1 MSEIKQGRRWGRLE
15 DGGVAVT
22 APGPPGLGGAGALG
36 ARGTR
41 ARPQVRG
48 GAGRGAHGRANS

>member
-1 MSEIKQGRRWGRLE
+1 MSEIKEGRRWGRLE

-36 ARGTR
+36 G